1 MMITMCEKIVMEV
14 IWDADHDLTIDD
26 IINEINKERAW
37 NKKAVSAFLRRLR
50 KKRFIIRYRHDHKI
64 YYQALFAYE
73 DIAPFLTIF
82 KPHCSPSPFL

>member
-1 MMITMCEKIVMEV
+1 MITMCEKIVMEV

-50 KKRFIIRYRHDHKI
+50 KKRFIIRYRHDHI
-64 YYQALFAYE
+64 ICLRRHRAFSYYFQTTL
-73 DIAPFLTIF
+73 
-82 KPHCSPSPFL
+82 